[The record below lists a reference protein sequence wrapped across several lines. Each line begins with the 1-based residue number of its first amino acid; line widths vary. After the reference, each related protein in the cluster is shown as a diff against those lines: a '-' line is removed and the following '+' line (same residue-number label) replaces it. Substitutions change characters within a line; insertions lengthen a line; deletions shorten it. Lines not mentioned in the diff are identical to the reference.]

1 MRLKETPVAERDGWP
16 ALLISPRNRTKAP
29 PMQARIFQRP
39 KNAMQS
45 GKART
50 DQWILDFVPTEAKR
64 PDPLMGWPGS
74 GDMRQQL
81 QLRFPSKE
89 AAVAYA
95 GKCGIDA
102 VVHEPPPRRLKL
114 QAYADNFR

>member
-1 MRLKETPVAERDGWP
+1 
-16 ALLISPRNRTKAP
+16 
-29 PMQARIFQRP
+29 MQARIFQRP

-45 GKART
+45 GKALT
-50 DQWILDFVPTEAKR
+50 DQWILDFVPAEAKK

-81 QLRFPSKE
+81 TLRFPSQE

-95 GKCGIDA
+95 AKHGIDA
-102 VVHEPPPRRLKL
+102 VVHASPPKRLKL